1 MKNKLVVWGAT
12 AQDERVLIAL
22 ELLPES
28 NKVKLYTFPESV
40 ATDEFVQKM
49 MDEWRND
56 KAMEFPEGYT
66 ESERELMVTENLLPE
81 DLKVERSD
89 IIQRAQTEWHFVV
102 LSSKLNEAYHSEL
115 DDLKTRVDKIE
126 AFDGDLWGSLKN
138 FWDKV
143 QAQVS
148 DKNLLREHADKL
160 RDATNAL
167 FGRLKELRSKL
178 DEDFQHRSKE
188 NVDKFNAMLE
198 SVESKIVEGLRL
210 QGLFDELKEL
220 QRKFRDTEFTR
231 DHRSK
236 VWERLDGAFKQLK
249 DKRSGGGGGSTYG
262 GGGGGGQ
269 QGGGDENSPTERLKR
284 RYEGLLGAIEKMDR
298 SIQRDRDELNFQSRK
313 VEHSDGQLEMQIRQA
328 KIKMIEERIRSKEE
342 KLNEMAATKT
352 DLETRIESQRERDT
366 RREER
371 HKLEDAKKA
380 AQDKIAHDIE
390 EAAAARQKDQPK
402 LEKAAEALKA
412 KKDES
417 LLGALSAIGTTLGEA
432 LEDMVDTA
440 KAVAEVL
447 EDRLEDAVEDATDK
461 LANFSESVKEAV
473 AEAMAPEAAAQPE
486 ASGDDTVAETVE
498 ATIETVEETT
508 AEVTDAV
515 VETVEEIASEA
526 TDAVVETVEETTSE
540 ATDLVGE
547 MLEDPA
553 AETVQRVELP
563 ADTTQPPAA
572 THDDGPDA
580 DAIAT
585 SGPDAVGEE
594 EKTEV

>member
-12 AQDERVLIAL
+12 TQDERVLIAL

-28 NKVKLYTFPESV
+28 NKVKLFTFPESV

-49 MDEWRND
+49 MDDWRND
-56 KAMEFPEGYT
+56 KPLEFPEGYT

-81 DLKVERSD
+81 DLKVERGD

-198 SVESKIVEGLRL
+198 AVETKIVEGLRL

-231 DHRSK
+231 DHRTK

-262 GGGGGGQ
+262 GGGGQQ

-352 DLETRIESQRERDT
+352 DLETRIESQKERDS

-412 KKDES
+412 KKEES
-417 LLGALSAIGTTLGEA
+417 LLGAIGTALGEA
-432 LEDMVDTA
+432 LEDVVDTA

-447 EDRLEDAVEDATDK
+447 EDRLGDALEEATDK
-461 LANFSESVKEAV
+461 LSDLSEAV
-473 AEAMAPEAAAQPE
+473 QEAVTDAMAPAAEEAQPAQPE
-486 ASGDDTVAETVE
+486 DGADVNAETVE
-498 ATIETVEETT
+498 EA
-508 AEVTDAV
+508 AAAV
-515 VETVEEIASEA
+515 VETVEEIAVEA
-526 TDAVVETVEETTSE
+526 TDAVEEI
-540 ATDLVGE
+540 
-547 MLEDPA
+547 A
-553 AETVQRVELP
+553 AEVVPPVE
-563 ADTTQPPAA
+563 ADATPQQPVEAD
-572 THDDGPDA
+572 DDGPDSEA
-580 DAIAT
+580 VVT

>member
-12 AQDERVLIAL
+12 TQDERVLIAL

-56 KAMEFPEGYT
+56 KALEFPEGYT

-81 DLKVERSD
+81 DLKVERGD

-178 DEDFQHRSKE
+178 DEDFQRRSKE

-231 DHRSK
+231 DHRTK

-249 DKRSGGGGGSTYG
+249 DKRSGGSGGSTYG
-262 GGGGGGQ
+262 GGGGSSEG
-269 QGGGDENSPTERLKR
+269 GGGDENSPTERLKR

-298 SIQRDRDELNFQSRK
+298 SIQSDRDELNFQSRK

-352 DLETRIESQRERDT
+352 DLETRIESQKERDT

-402 LEKAAEALKA
+402 LEKAAEALKS
-412 KKDES
+412 KKEES
-417 LLGALSAIGTTLGEA
+417 LLGAIGTALGEA
-432 LEDMVDTA
+432 LEDVVDTA

-447 EDRLEDAVEDATDK
+447 EDRLEDAVEEAKDK
-461 LANFSESVKEAV
+461 IADFSESVQEAV
-473 AEAMAPEAAAQPE
+473 AEAMKPAAPEEEAQPAQPE
-486 ASGDDTVAETVE
+486 DGADVNAVTTEE
-498 ATIETVEETT
+498 ATEP
-508 AEVTDAV
+508 V
-515 VETVEEIASEA
+515 VETVEEIAAEA
-526 TDAVVETVEETTSE
+526 TDPAPEAAEEPAPEATQPAEEVAVHQSTETGEESPDSE
-540 ATDLVGE
+540 AVTS
-547 MLEDPA
+547 
-553 AETVQRVELP
+553 
-563 ADTTQPPAA
+563 
-572 THDDGPDA
+572 
-580 DAIAT
+580 

>member
-28 NKVKLYTFPESV
+28 NRVKLYTFPESV

-56 KAMEFPEGYT
+56 KPLEFPEGYT

-178 DEDFQHRSKE
+178 DEDFQRRSKE

-198 SVESKIVEGLRL
+198 SVETKIIEGLRL

-249 DKRSGGGGGSTYG
+249 DKRSGGSGGSTY

-269 QGGGDENSPTERLKR
+269 QGGGDENSPAERLKR
-284 RYEGLLGAIEKMDR
+284 RYEGLLGAVEKMDR

-352 DLETRIESQRERDT
+352 DLESRIESQKERDS

-371 HKLEDAKKA
+371 HKLDDAKKA
-380 AQDKIAHDIE
+380 AQEKIAHDIE

-402 LEKAAEALKA
+402 LEKAAEALKS
-412 KKDES
+412 KKEES
-417 LLGALSAIGTTLGEA
+417 LLGAISTTLGEA

-440 KAVAEVL
+440 RAVAEVL
-447 EDRLEDAVEDATDK
+447 EDRLEDAVEDAKDK
-461 LANFSESVKEAV
+461 IADFSEALQEAV
-473 AEAMAPEAAAQPE
+473 AEAMAPAEEAEPAQPE
-486 ASGDDTVAETVE
+486 DGADVNAVTVETTEEATDPVAETVE
-498 ATIETVEETT
+498 EITT
-508 AEVTDAV
+508 TEAADPD
-515 VETVEEIASEA
+515 VETVEEVATEA
-526 TDAVVETVEETTSE
+526 VQPVEAV
-540 ATDLVGE
+540 A
-547 MLEDPA
+547 
-553 AETVQRVELP
+553 
-563 ADTTQPPAA
+563 TTQQPVEVD
-572 THDDGPDA
+572 DDGPDTE
-580 DAIAT
+580 AIA
-585 SGPDAVGEE
+585 SAGPDAVGEE

>member
-12 AQDERVLIAL
+12 TQDERVLIAL

-28 NKVKLYTFPESV
+28 NKVKLYTFPESI

-56 KAMEFPEGYT
+56 KALEFPEGYT

-81 DLKVERSD
+81 DLKVERGD

-115 DDLKTRVDKIE
+115 DDLKTRVDKLE
-126 AFDGDLWGSLKN
+126 AFDGDLWGSLKT

-143 QAQVS
+143 QSQVS

-178 DEDFQHRSKE
+178 DEDFQRRSKE

-198 SVESKIVEGLRL
+198 SVEAKIVEGLRL

-249 DKRSGGGGGSTYG
+249 DKRSGGSGGSTYG
-262 GGGGGGQ
+262 GGGGSSEG
-269 QGGGDENSPTERLKR
+269 GGGDENSPTERLKR

-352 DLETRIESQRERDT
+352 DLETRIESQKERDA

-380 AQDKIAHDIE
+380 AQDKIAHTIE

-402 LEKAAEALKA
+402 LEKAAEALKT
-412 KKDES
+412 KKEES
-417 LLGALSAIGTTLGEA
+417 LLGAIGTALGEA
-432 LEDMVDTA
+432 LEDVVDTA

-447 EDRLEDAVEDATDK
+447 EDRLEDAVEEAKDK
-461 LANFSESVKEAV
+461 IADFSESVQEAV
-473 AEAMAPEAAAQPE
+473 AEAMKPAAPEEEAQPAQPE
-486 ASGDDTVAETVE
+486 DGADVNAVTTEE
-498 ATIETVEETT
+498 ATEP
-508 AEVTDAV
+508 V
-515 VETVEEIASEA
+515 VETVEEIAAEA
-526 TDAVVETVEETTSE
+526 TDPAPEAAEEPAPEATQPAEEVAVHQSTETGEESPDSE
-540 ATDLVGE
+540 AVTS
-547 MLEDPA
+547 
-553 AETVQRVELP
+553 
-563 ADTTQPPAA
+563 
-572 THDDGPDA
+572 
-580 DAIAT
+580 

>member
-178 DEDFQHRSKE
+178 DEDFQRRSKE

-198 SVESKIVEGLRL
+198 GVETKIVEGLRL

-352 DLETRIESQRERDT
+352 DLETRIESQKERDT

-412 KKDES
+412 KKEES
-417 LLGALSAIGTTLGEA
+417 LLGAIGTALGEA
-432 LEDMVDTA
+432 LEDVVDTA

-447 EDRLEDAVEDATDK
+447 EDRLEDAVEEATDK
-461 LANFSESVKEAV
+461 VADFSESVKEAV
-473 AEAMAPEAAAQPE
+473 AEAMNPEAPEAEQPE
-486 ASGDDTVAETVE
+486 SNADDATVA
-498 ATIETVEETT
+498 AT
-508 AEVTDAV
+508 AEAAPDPV
-515 VETVEEIASEA
+515 VETVEEPAEEAVQPVEA
-526 TDAVVETVEETTSE
+526 TADATE
-540 ATDLVGE
+540 
-547 MLEDPA
+547 
-553 AETVQRVELP
+553 Q
-563 ADTTQPPAA
+563 PAA
-572 THDDGPDA
+572 TTDDGPDSEA
-580 DAIAT
+580 VAT
-585 SGPDAVGEE
+585 AGPDAVGEE

>member
-178 DEDFQHRSKE
+178 DEDFQRRSKE

-198 SVESKIVEGLRL
+198 GVETKIVEGLRL

-352 DLETRIESQRERDT
+352 DLETRIESQKERDT

-412 KKDES
+412 KKEES
-417 LLGALSAIGTTLGEA
+417 LLGAIGTALGEA
-432 LEDMVDTA
+432 LEDVVDTA

-447 EDRLEDAVEDATDK
+447 EDRLEDAVEEATDK
-461 LANFSESVKEAV
+461 LADFSESVKEAV
-473 AEAMAPEAAAQPE
+473 AEAMNPEAPEAEQPE
-486 ASGDDTVAETVE
+486 SNASDAAVA
-498 ATIETVEETT
+498 AT
-508 AEVTDAV
+508 AGAAPDPV
-515 VETVEEIASEA
+515 VETVEEPAEEAVQPVEA
-526 TDAVVETVEETTSE
+526 TADATE
-540 ATDLVGE
+540 
-547 MLEDPA
+547 
-553 AETVQRVELP
+553 Q
-563 ADTTQPPAA
+563 PAA
-572 THDDGPDA
+572 TSDDGPDSEA
-580 DAIAT
+580 VAT
-585 SGPDAVGEE
+585 AGPDAVGEE

>member
-56 KAMEFPEGYT
+56 KALEFPEGHT

-115 DDLKTRVDKIE
+115 DDLKTRVDKLE
-126 AFDGDLWGSLKN
+126 AFDGDLWGMLKT

-143 QAQVS
+143 QSQVS
-148 DKNLLREHADKL
+148 DKNLLREHADRL

-178 DEDFQHRSKE
+178 DEDFQRRSKD

-198 SVESKIVEGLRL
+198 SVETKIVEGLRL

-236 VWERLDGAFKQLK
+236 VWERLDAAFKQLK
-249 DKRSGGGGGSTYG
+249 DKRSGGSGGSTYG
-262 GGGGGGQ
+262 GGGQQ

-313 VEHSDGQLEMQIRQA
+313 VENSDGQLEMQIRQA

-352 DLETRIESQRERDT
+352 DLETRIESQKERDA

-402 LEKAAEALKA
+402 LEKAAEALKP
-412 KKDES
+412 KKEEG
-417 LLGALSAIGTTLGEA
+417 LLSAIGTTLGEA

-447 EDRLEDAVEDATDK
+447 EDKLEDAVEVAKDK
-461 LANFSESVKEAV
+461 LADFSDAVQEAVSEAMNPSESKAEESADGPAETDEVVATEDAEPAAESV
-473 AEAMAPEAAAQPE
+473 EEPTAEASNSVE
-486 ASGDDTVAETVE
+486 TVAETQQP
-498 ATIETVEETT
+498 
-508 AEVTDAV
+508 AEKD
-515 VETVEEIASEA
+515 
-526 TDAVVETVEETTSE
+526 
-540 ATDLVGE
+540 
-547 MLEDPA
+547 
-553 AETVQRVELP
+553 
-563 ADTTQPPAA
+563 
-572 THDDGPDA
+572 DDGPDTEA
-580 DAIAT
+580 VAS

-594 EKTEV
+594 GKTEV

>member
-12 AQDERVLIAL
+12 TQDERVLIAL

-81 DLKVERSD
+81 NLKVERGD

-198 SVESKIVEGLRL
+198 AVETKIVEGLRL

-249 DKRSGGGGGSTYG
+249 DKRSGGSGGSTYG
-262 GGGGGGQ
+262 GGGGGQ
-269 QGGGDENSPTERLKR
+269 HGGGDENSPTERLKR

-352 DLETRIESQRERDT
+352 DLETRIESQKERDS

-380 AQDKIAHDIE
+380 AQEKIAHDIE

-402 LEKAAEALKA
+402 LEKAAEALKS
-412 KKDES
+412 KKEES
-417 LLGALSAIGTTLGEA
+417 LLGAIGTALGEA
-432 LEDMVDTA
+432 LEDVVDTA

-461 LANFSESVKEAV
+461 LADFTESVKEAV
-473 AEAMAPEAAAQPE
+473 AEAMAPEA
-486 ASGDDTVAETVE
+486 E
-498 ATIETVEETT
+498 ATQPPAPPEDGADVNAAITEEAT
-508 AEVTDAV
+508 EAV
-515 VETVEEIASEA
+515 VETVEEIAAE
-526 TDAVVETVEETTSE
+526 VVPTVEADATPQQPVE
-540 ATDLVGE
+540 AD
-547 MLEDPA
+547 
-553 AETVQRVELP
+553 
-563 ADTTQPPAA
+563 
-572 THDDGPDA
+572 DDGPDSEA
-580 DAIAT
+580 VAT

-594 EKTEV
+594 GKTEV

>member
-178 DEDFQHRSKE
+178 DEDFQRRSKE

-198 SVESKIVEGLRL
+198 GVETKIVEGLRL

-352 DLETRIESQRERDT
+352 DLETRIESQKERDT

-412 KKDES
+412 KKEES
-417 LLGALSAIGTTLGEA
+417 LLGAIGTALGEA
-432 LEDMVDTA
+432 LEDVVDTA

-447 EDRLEDAVEDATDK
+447 EDRLEDAVEEATDK
-461 LANFSESVKEAV
+461 VADFSESVKEAV
-473 AEAMAPEAAAQPE
+473 AEAMNPEAPEAEQPE
-486 ASGDDTVAETVE
+486 SNADDATVA
-498 ATIETVEETT
+498 AT
-508 AEVTDAV
+508 AEAAPDPV
-515 VETVEEIASEA
+515 VETVEEPAKEAVQPVEA
-526 TDAVVETVEETTSE
+526 TADATE
-540 ATDLVGE
+540 
-547 MLEDPA
+547 
-553 AETVQRVELP
+553 Q
-563 ADTTQPPAA
+563 PAA
-572 THDDGPDA
+572 TTDDGPDSEA
-580 DAIAT
+580 VAT
-585 SGPDAVGEE
+585 AGPDAVGEE

>member
-12 AQDERVLIAL
+12 TQDERVLIAL

-56 KAMEFPEGYT
+56 KALEFPEGHT
-66 ESERELMVTENLLPE
+66 ESERELTVTDNLLPE

-115 DDLKTRVDKIE
+115 DDLKTRVDKLE
-126 AFDGDLWGSLKN
+126 AFDGDLWGTLKG

-143 QAQVS
+143 QSQVS
-148 DKNLLREHADKL
+148 EKNLLREHADKL

-178 DEDFQHRSKE
+178 DEDFQRRSKE

-198 SVESKIVEGLRL
+198 SVEAKIMEGLRL

-236 VWERLDGAFKQLK
+236 VWERLDAAFKQLK
-249 DKRSGGGGGSTYG
+249 DKRAGGSGSSTYG
-262 GGGGGGQ
+262 GGSSE
-269 QGGGDENSPTERLKR
+269 GGGDENSPTERLKR

-313 VEHSDGQLEMQIRQA
+313 VEHSGGQLEMQIRQA

-352 DLETRIESQRERDT
+352 DLESRIESQKERDS

-380 AQDKIAHDIE
+380 AQEKIAHDIK
-390 EAAAARQKDQPK
+390 EAAAARQEDQPK

-412 KKDES
+412 KKGES
-417 LLGALSAIGTTLGEA
+417 VLGAISTTLGEA
-432 LEDMVDTA
+432 LEDVVDTA

-447 EDRLEDAVEDATDK
+447 EDRLEDAMDEAKEK
-461 LANFSESVKEAV
+461 LSDFSEAVQEAV
-473 AEAMAPEAAAQPE
+473 AEAMAPAATSTESEAAEP
-486 ASGDDTVAETVE
+486 VAEE
-498 ATIETVEETT
+498 PAETT
-508 AEVTDAV
+508 ASSVAQTEQP
-515 VETVEEIASEA
+515 VEAAS
-526 TDAVVETVEETTSE
+526 
-540 ATDLVGE
+540 
-547 MLEDPA
+547 
-553 AETVQRVELP
+553 
-563 ADTTQPPAA
+563 
-572 THDDGPDA
+572 DGPDA
-580 DAIAT
+580 VD
-585 SGPDAVGEE
+585 EE

>member
-12 AQDERVLIAL
+12 TQDERVLIAL

-28 NKVKLYTFPESV
+28 NKVKLFTFPESI

-56 KAMEFPEGYT
+56 KALEFPEGYT

-81 DLKVERSD
+81 DLKVERGD

-115 DDLKTRVDKIE
+115 DDLKTRVDKLE
-126 AFDGDLWGSLKN
+126 AFDGDLWGSLKG

-143 QAQVS
+143 QSQVS

-178 DEDFQHRSKE
+178 DEDFQRRSKE

-198 SVESKIVEGLRL
+198 GVEAKIVEGLRL

-249 DKRSGGGGGSTYG
+249 DKRAGGSGGSTYG
-262 GGGGGGQ
+262 GGGSGGE
-269 QGGGDENSPTERLKR
+269 GGGDENSPTERLNR

-352 DLETRIESQRERDT
+352 DLEMRIESQKERDA

-371 HKLEDAKKA
+371 HKLEDARKA

-390 EAAAARQKDQPK
+390 EAAAARQKDLPK
-402 LEKAAEALKA
+402 LEKAAEALKG
-412 KKDES
+412 KKEES
-417 LLGALSAIGTTLGEA
+417 LLGAIGTALGEA
-432 LEDMVDTA
+432 LEDVVDTA

-447 EDRLEDAVEDATDK
+447 EDRLEDAVEEAKDK
-461 LANFSESVKEAV
+461 IADFSESVQEAV
-473 AEAMAPEAAAQPE
+473 AEAMKPAAPPSEEAAEADADPVAETQVEVADPAPEAAEE
-486 ASGDDTVAETVE
+486 AVAEVVHP
-498 ATIETVEETT
+498 VEEVAVNQPT
-508 AEVTDAV
+508 EPGEESPDSDAV
-515 VETVEEIASEA
+515 ASA
-526 TDAVVETVEETTSE
+526 
-540 ATDLVGE
+540 
-547 MLEDPA
+547 
-553 AETVQRVELP
+553 
-563 ADTTQPPAA
+563 
-572 THDDGPDA
+572 GPDE
-580 DAIAT
+580 
-585 SGPDAVGEE
+585 VGEE
-594 EKTEV
+594 GKTEV

>member
-12 AQDERVLIAL
+12 TQDERVLIAL

-56 KAMEFPEGYT
+56 KALEFPEGYT

-81 DLKVERSD
+81 DLKVERGD

-115 DDLKTRVDKIE
+115 DDLKTRVDKLE
-126 AFDGDLWGSLKN
+126 AFDGDLWGSLKT

-143 QAQVS
+143 QSQVS

-178 DEDFQHRSKE
+178 DEDFQRRSKD

-198 SVESKIVEGLRL
+198 SVEAKIVEGLRL

-236 VWERLDGAFKQLK
+236 VWERLDAAFKQLK
-249 DKRSGGGGGSTYG
+249 DKRAGGSGGSTYG
-262 GGGGGGQ
+262 GGSSGGE
-269 QGGGDENSPTERLKR
+269 GGGDENSPTERLKR

-313 VEHSDGQLEMQIRQA
+313 VENSGGQLEMQIRQA

-342 KLNEMAATKT
+342 KLSEMAATKA
-352 DLETRIESQRERDT
+352 DLDTRIESQKERDA

-371 HKLEDAKKA
+371 NKLEDAKKA
-380 AQDKIAHDIE
+380 AQEKIAHDIE

-402 LEKAAEALKA
+402 LEKAAEALKT

-417 LLGALSAIGTTLGEA
+417 LLGAIETTLGEA

-447 EDRLEDAVEDATDK
+447 EDRLEDAVEEAKDKIADFSDA
-461 LANFSESVKEAV
+461 VKEAV
-473 AEAMAPEAAAQPE
+473 SEAMKPAETQPEESADPAEENADSTPATEAEANLEAA
-486 ASGDDTVAETVE
+486 VE
-498 ATIETVEETT
+498 DPKLVEIT
-508 AEVTDAV
+508 AE
-515 VETVEEIASEA
+515 
-526 TDAVVETVEETTSE
+526 
-540 ATDLVGE
+540 
-547 MLEDPA
+547 
-553 AETVQRVELP
+553 
-563 ADTTQPPAA
+563 TTQPSE
-572 THDDGPDA
+572 TNGDGPDTEA
-580 DAIAT
+580 VST
-585 SGPDAVGEE
+585 SGPDAVGENE